1 MKNIKV
7 RYYLEPKAK
16 IVEERTKPELIM
28 AEINYGYAEI
38 NKNGKKRHKPAR
50 FSLQESIK
58 PSNFGKPET
67 NFKFDDAVFKKAN
80 KNNATVR
87 NRILNFETALNE
99 IASSHILANTL
110 PTPTELKKSLAERLR
125 TEVIQEPK
133 DDILSYLN
141 RKIEKEKADSEKSKK
156 NSKRKNTIKTYT
168 TVSHLIEKYQIATG
182 EKLLFES
189 LDETKYWKIWD
200 ILDEILK
207 GNIEVNNPNQPK
219 KQREQNYGYLV
230 TSIRKHQ
237 KTLLTTLKEALKE
250 GNKMPLDVHDANLIL
265 KNVEATKDFYIE
277 IDELKK
283 IISTD
288 VSFDT
293 KLQCA
298 KEYVIIACLTG
309 MRYESMYDAQNSKI
323 ELCND
328 KGYNFSYIHSKH
340 NKTSTEVCI
349 PLLKPV
355 QDIIN
360 LKDRFPVVPENAI
373 INKYLKELFKHLEL
387 NRMEDVK
394 KVTYRNGTVNTKEPI
409 SDLISTHDCKGT
421 FYSNLYSLNI
431 SENVIDNITHPDRK
445 PKNAMAR
452 VYNKT
457 SMLSKAK
464 MFVDEVMKIES
475 EVYTF

>member
-1 MKNIKV
+1 MKNIKI

-16 IVEERTKPELIM
+16 IVEERTKLELIM

-38 NKNGKKRHKPAR
+38 NKSGKKRHKPAR

-99 IASSHILANTL
+99 IASSHIIANTL

-133 DDILSYLN
+133 DDILSYLY

-156 NSKRKNTIKTYT
+156 NSKRENTIKTYA
-168 TVSHLIEKYQIATG
+168 TVSHLLEKYQIATG
-182 EKLLFES
+182 ETLLFES
-189 LDETKYWKIWD
+189 LDEAKYWKIWD
-200 ILDEILK
+200 TLDDILK
-207 GNIEVNNPNQPK
+207 GDVEVYNPNQPK
-219 KQREQNYGYLV
+219 KQRKQSYGYLV
-230 TSIRKHQ
+230 SSIRKHQ
-237 KTLLTTLKEALKE
+237 RTLLTTLKEAME
-250 GNKMPLDVHDANLIL
+250 DGNKIALDVYNKNLML
-265 KNVEATKDFYIE
+265 KNVEASKDFYIE

-288 VSFDT
+288 VSFDS
-293 KLQCA
+293 KLQIA
-298 KEYVIIACLTG
+298 KEYIIIACLSG
-309 MRYESMYDAQNSKI
+309 MRFESMYEAQKSK
-323 ELCND
+323 LQHCND
-328 KGYNFSYIHSKH
+328 VGYNFSYIHSKQ
-340 NKTSTEVCI
+340 NKTSTEVYV

-355 QDIIN
+355 QEIVN
-360 LKDRFPVVPENAI
+360 LKDGFPIIPKNAI
-373 INKYLKELFKHLEL
+373 INKHLKKLFKHLKFNKLVE
-387 NRMEDVK
+387 VK
-394 KVTYRNGTVNTKEPI
+394 KVTYRNGILTSKKPI

-421 FYSNLYSLNI
+421 FYTNLYSLNI
-431 SENVIDNITHPDRK
+431 SERVIDNITHPDKK

-464 MFVDEVMKIES
+464 MFVDEVSKAS
-475 EVYTF
+475 SDVYTF